1 MIFWQIEKKL
11 KNIYF
16 ILFYLEKIDFFY
28 LILREQYNVS
38 LWDFSIQSGA
48 QFMFLVDA
56 VSPEQHRAEMMANA
70 RTEAAKNTQYPF
82 TVNPR

>member
-1 MIFWQIEKKL
+1 
-11 KNIYF
+11 
-16 ILFYLEKIDFFY
+16 
-28 LILREQYNVS
+28 
-38 LWDFSIQSGA
+38 
-48 QFMFLVDA
+48 MFLVDA